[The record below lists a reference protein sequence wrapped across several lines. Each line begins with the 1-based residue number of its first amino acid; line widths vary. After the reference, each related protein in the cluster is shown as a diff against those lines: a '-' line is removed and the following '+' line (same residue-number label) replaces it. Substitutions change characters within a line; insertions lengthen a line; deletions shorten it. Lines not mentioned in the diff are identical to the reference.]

1 MDFYKRAVE
10 LKDETIK
17 NRRYIHEH
25 AETGLDLPVTKT
37 FVIEKLNRAQ
47 RVLIWY
53 YFIFRKMRMKSAFTS
68 CRYGCTSD
76 AGAKW

>member
-25 AETGLDLPVTKT
+25 AETGLDIPVTKT
-37 FVIEKLNRAQ
+37 FVIEKL
-47 RVLIWY
+47 
-53 YFIFRKMRMKSAFTS
+53 KE
-68 CRYGCTSD
+68 YGIEP
-76 AGAKW
+76 KE

>member
-25 AETGLDLPVTKT
+25 AETGLDIPVM
-37 FVIEKLNRAQ
+37 
-47 RVLIWY
+47 RVNWRDSTHWL
-53 YFIFRKMRMKSAFTS
+53 SAGEL
-68 CRYGCTSD
+68 C
-76 AGAKW
+76 

>member
-25 AETGLDLPVTKT
+25 AETGLDIPVTKA
-37 FVIEKLNRAQ
+37 FVIEKLKEYG
-47 RVLIWY
+47 IEP
-53 YFIFRKMRMKSAFTS
+53 KECGMSRMVMSSFPS
-68 CRYGCTSD
+68 CV
-76 AGAKW
+76 